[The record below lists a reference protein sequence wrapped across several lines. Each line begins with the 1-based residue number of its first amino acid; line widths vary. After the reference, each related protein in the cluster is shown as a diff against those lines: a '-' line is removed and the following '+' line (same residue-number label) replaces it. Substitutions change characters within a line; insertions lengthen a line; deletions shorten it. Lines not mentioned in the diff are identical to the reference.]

1 MASKE
6 TKSTFKGVRSM
17 FLAGEVTKMRDI
29 EDLDPTNIAKSLGI
43 NHSRYIQKLYNP
55 REFTFKHI
63 WNLANLLEIDV
74 QLIIE
79 VIIKEMNLVKP
90 SKKRLKP

>member
-1 MASKE
+1 MAPKE

-63 WNLANLLEIDV
+63 WNLANLLDIDV
-74 QLIIE
+74 HLIIE
-79 VIIKEMNLVKP
+79 VIVMEMNQT
-90 SKKRLKP
+90 LKPKRKR